1 MKSNSLAKYLGFT
14 CFGESHGKAM
24 GIVIEDIKPNI
35 EFPYEAINNALQKRR
50 PNTKY
55 GSQRREEDVFH
66 VLSGVYEG
74 KTTGLPICILV
85 YNKDIKSKDYDKIK
99 ELFRPGHADF
109 SWYKKFKIIDWRGGG
124 RASGRETISR
134 VIAGAIIDEY
144 IKPIEI
150 DLYPIK
156 IGQINANKLDKSYA
170 NTNPMQWA
178 DNSNYDE
185 LIAYLDDIQAQG
197 DSVGAVVYGEIKNIT
212 AGLGD
217 PVFDKLDANLA
228 KAIMSIGAIKGI
240 EFGDGFALAS
250 MLGSEANDQMNSNG
264 FLTNH
269 QGGILGGVSTGSSI
283 CFKIAI
289 KPVPSISKPQK
300 TVNINNNETEIEII
314 GRHDT
319 CLIPRILPVIE
330 SMIKLCLADAIA
342 YQKLIEGENQSLI
355 DYREAID
362 KIDEDILLALV
373 RRMKI
378 SEQIG
383 IYKKQAHLAIENK
396 EREQELF
403 NALESKASLLGLE
416 KEFVK
421 SIWTK
426 IIAESK
432 RHQ

>member
-1 MKSNSLAKYLGFT
+1 M
-14 CFGESHGKAM
+14 
-24 GIVIEDIKPNI
+24 
-35 EFPYEAINNALQKRR
+35 QKRR

-217 PVFDKLDANLA
+217 PVFDSSMQILQRRLCLLNNQ
-228 KAIMSIGAIKGI
+228 G
-240 EFGDGFALAS
+240 EFGDSFAQLLLS
-250 MLGSEANDQMNSNG
+250 SEVNDQMNSND
-264 FLTNH
+264 H
-269 QGGILGGVSTGSSI
+269 QSSGRYFGRCFTGSSI
-283 CFKIAI
+283 CFK
-289 KPVPSISKPQK
+289 
-300 TVNINNNETEIEII
+300 
-314 GRHDT
+314 
-319 CLIPRILPVIE
+319 C
-330 SMIKLCLADAIA
+330 
-342 YQKLIEGENQSLI
+342 YQACPLYQ
-355 DYREAID
+355 
-362 KIDEDILLALV
+362 
-373 RRMKI
+373 
-378 SEQIG
+378 
-383 IYKKQAHLAIENK
+383 
-396 EREQELF
+396 
-403 NALESKASLLGLE
+403 
-416 KEFVK
+416 
-421 SIWTK
+421 
-426 IIAESK
+426 
-432 RHQ
+432 

>member
-1 MKSNSLAKYLGFT
+1 M
-14 CFGESHGKAM
+14 
-24 GIVIEDIKPNI
+24 
-35 EFPYEAINNALQKRR
+35 
-50 PNTKY
+50 
-55 GSQRREEDVFH
+55 
-66 VLSGVYEG
+66 
-74 KTTGLPICILV
+74 
-85 YNKDIKSKDYDKIK
+85 
-99 ELFRPGHADF
+99 
-109 SWYKKFKIIDWRGGG
+109 
-124 RASGRETISR
+124 
-134 VIAGAIIDEY
+134 
-144 IKPIEI
+144 
-150 DLYPIK
+150 YPIK

-319 CLIPRILPVIE
+319 CLIPRILPVIK